1 MLIHSCTCF
10 ATKCTT
16 AYSKIM
22 KVSDRRK
29 KFNTIALQLI
39 HEKGF
44 KAMTL
49 RDLAKAMKCDVGNI
63 YNYIDSK
70 QALLEKFLFGIS
82 QAFHQ
87 AANDITQS
95 SYSPKEKLKAI
106 ISLHIQLT
114 ATRPYEVALL
124 SNEWRNLKAPRLSE
138 FITEREQYEAKVK
151 SIILLGMSEGDFRL
165 MDLDIATQSILGC
178 VRWLFNEY
186 TNRDQEI
193 NPIEMEKQIF
203 TLIFNGIGQ

>member
-1 MLIHSCTCF
+1 
-10 ATKCTT
+10 
-16 AYSKIM
+16 M
-22 KVSDRRK
+22 KVSERRN
-29 KFNTIALQLI
+29 KFNTIALELI
-39 HEKGF
+39 HKKGF

-49 RDLAKAMKCDVGNI
+49 RDLAQAMKCDVGNI

-87 AANDITQS
+87 GANDIIQS

-114 ATRPYEVALL
+114 ASRPFEVALL
-124 SNEWRNLKAPRLSE
+124 SNEWRNLEATRLND
-138 FITEREQYEAKVK
+138 FIKERKQYEEKVK
-151 SIILLGMSEGDFRL
+151 RIILQGMQQGDFRL
-165 MDLDIATQSILGC
+165 MDLDIATQSILGT

-186 TNRDQEI
+186 TTSEQNI

-203 TLIFNGIGQ
+203 TLIFSGIGK